1 VRRREDLTTPRSRR
15 KVGIH
20 YDSDAFGAFSEGVA
34 RAIGSARFLVAQ
46 TIVCVVWVGWNSLAL
61 HYDWWKWEPNDGL
74 PLLTLVLSLQA
85 AYAAPLILLAQ
96 TRQEDRDR
104 TQSGDDRSVAARTQA
119 DAEFLAR
126 EVASIRIGLADV
138 VTTDDLSDLRRLLE
152 RLDKRLDAL
161 EHSMSAQSPDPDD
174 AHVQ

>member
-1 VRRREDLTTPRSRR
+1 
-15 KVGIH
+15 
-20 YDSDAFGAFSEGVA
+20 VA
-34 RAIGSARFLVAQ
+34 RAIGSARFLVVQ
-46 TIVCVVWVGWNSLAL
+46 SVICVVWVAWNLLMPTS
-61 HYDWWKWEPNDGL
+61 WRWEPSEGL

-96 TRQEDRDR
+96 SRQEDRDR
-104 TQSGDDRSVAARTQA
+104 TQAGDDRFIAARTQA

-138 VTTDDLSDLRRLLE
+138 VTTDDLSDLRRLLD

-161 EHSMSAQSPDPDD
+161 DQAIHDQSQHNANGPP
-174 AHVQ
+174 ASGT